1 MCLPSSFGNWFC
13 HWSPCFVKPE
23 DCFWREVK
31 KSTTRWLLRARAP
44 VYLLNNSHVLIQRV
58 GGGSAV
64 SGGMMGA
71 WGGVGVERPI
81 LFLLPAPCVAV
92 NRVCYCSDWGEITA
106 LENPAFNL
114 PFWAVFLPLSP
125 QRHHGNGPHHLPPI
139 CPEWAHPTSRAVIGR
154 GGCRACGQPGVIST
168 RKLWRKPKP
177 PPKTR
182 IMVECSLSLIA
193 NLRGQKRF
201 EDHNL
206 KCLDSTRGSFWA
218 PFHKRARCNASE
230 FRCIYLPLH
239 PVTSKSSGRASGARV
254 CARVFWSTV
263 DSFKVQVRAEIE
275 TSCVLFSWNIPPF
288 VSNPFNVSAAFVPF
302 FFSVYFFFSSF
313 FAVNPRPA
321 ALWEEATLWVTLW
334 PASLPHITHPS

>member
-1 MCLPSSFGNWFC
+1 MCCCKQSVLLQWLRGNNGAGKSCFQ
-13 HWSPCFVKPE
+13 SP
-23 DCFWREVK
+23 
-31 KSTTRWLLRARAP
+31 
-44 VYLLNNSHVLIQRV
+44 VLSRI
-58 GGGSAV
+58 
-64 SGGMMGA
+64 
-71 WGGVGVERPI
+71 P
-81 LFLLPAPCVAV
+81 
-92 NRVCYCSDWGEITA
+92 
-106 LENPAFNL
+106 
-114 PFWAVFLPLSP
+114 P

-154 GGCRACGQPGVIST
+154 ESSGGCRACGQPGVIST

-254 CARVFWSTV
+254 CARVCFGPQWIPLKSKSELKLKLPV
-263 DSFKVQVRAEIE
+263 CYFHE
-275 TSCVLFSWNIPPF
+275 TSPFLFQIPLMYQQLLFLFSFLFI
-288 VSNPFNVSAAFVPF
+288 
-302 FFSVYFFFSSF
+302 SF
-313 FAVNPRPA
+313 FPP
-321 ALWEEATLWVTLW
+321 
-334 PASLPHITHPS
+334 SLR

>member
-1 MCLPSSFGNWFC
+1 MRVRECVC
-13 HWSPCFVKPE
+13 HPPLEIDSVTDPLVLWNLKTAI
-23 DCFWREVK
+23 FWREVK
-31 KSTTRWLLRARAP
+31 KSTTRWLLRARVP

-106 LENPAFNL
+106 PENPAFNL

-154 GGCRACGQPGVIST
+154 ESSGGCRACGQPGVIST

-254 CARVFWSTV
+254 CARVF
-263 DSFKVQVRAEIE
+263 
-275 TSCVLFSWNIPPF
+275 
-288 VSNPFNVSAAFVPF
+288 
-302 FFSVYFFFSSF
+302 
-313 FAVNPRPA
+313 
-321 ALWEEATLWVTLW
+321 
-334 PASLPHITHPS
+334 